1 MFKTGIK
8 KTNQKIKESHFMIGL
23 LKIKKLSKSF
33 FFLLVQFKEL
43 KIMLINFWKVSEN
56 LIGYGSKK

>member
-8 KTNQKIKESHFMIGL
+8 KTNQKIRENHFMIGL
-23 LKIKKLSKSF
+23 LKIKKLLKSF

-56 LIGYGSKK
+56 LIGYGNKK